1 MFPWHLQRKAFSTYK
16 LARFHINISYE
27 KARNHWNLFHASGN
41 LGKGQYWFYATVL
54 SVEDDLIYIKAF
66 DNTKEAISNSRPFT
80 ISTDLPLFQKLPA
93 LTAGETIKIVY
104 DGGKSWESPSI
115 DNPLSITLVD
125 STTLFDKPSN
135 TTQPSLSYTS
145 WDFMS
150 TPEFLLSEF
159 DGTKFVYNG
168 AIYMIDRAGK
178 ETELISGTM
187 VMKAAFADLN
197 GDGSPEFLGQA
208 NIGHGYIHEFIVVY
222 DIKNDRFYRLEER
235 FSYDFY
241 LTSPNNALSVT
252 IHDVRP
258 NSSRMYV
265 AIPVF
270 VKSGDGY
277 ALELRNGSNV
287 LYRSCAD
294 GTQESLL
301 PDCVVSYVFH
311 PNNDLFNRST
321 VRLYEDQTFQFVF
334 SPVSSYL
341 GYGKYEIKDGR
352 LILSTDDG
360 KYTYVF
366 EIQKD
371 RLVFIQTE
379 NSYSEM
385 GKFTDG
391 SEFIK
396 QNTN

>member
-1 MFPWHLQRKAFSTYK
+1 
-16 LARFHINISYE
+16 
-27 KARNHWNLFHASGN
+27 
-41 LGKGQYWFYATVL
+41 
-54 SVEDDLIYIKAF
+54 
-66 DNTKEAISNSRPFT
+66 
-80 ISTDLPLFQKLPA
+80 
-93 LTAGETIKIVY
+93 
-104 DGGKSWESPSI
+104 
-115 DNPLSITLVD
+115 
-125 STTLFDKPSN
+125 
-135 TTQPSLSYTS
+135 
-145 WDFMS
+145 
-150 TPEFLLSEF
+150 
-159 DGTKFVYNG
+159 
-168 AIYMIDRAGK
+168 
-178 ETELISGTM
+178 
-187 VMKAAFADLN
+187 
-197 GDGSPEFLGQA
+197 
-208 NIGHGYIHEFIVVY
+208 
-222 DIKNDRFYRLEER
+222 
-235 FSYDFY
+235 
-241 LTSPNNALSVT
+241 
-252 IHDVRP
+252 
-258 NSSRMYV
+258 
-265 AIPVF
+265 
-270 VKSGDGY
+270 
-277 ALELRNGSNV
+277 V

-311 PNNDLFNRST
+311 PDNDLFNRST